1 MSGAQSFLEM
11 RGITKRFPG
20 TVALNK
26 VNLELRTGE
35 ILGLLGENGAGKSTL
50 IKILSG
56 AYQPDEGEI
65 YIQGER
71 QKFASPKEASGKGI
85 GIIYQELN
93 YLNDLTVAENIF
105 LNRLPRTRVLRNVD
119 WKRMKADAQAIL
131 TELKSSI
138 NPGAAM
144 RELSVSEKQIVEIA
158 KAISQD
164 LKFLVMDEP
173 TSALSERETE
183 LLLDIVKQMTARGV
197 GVIYISHRIEELF
210 HLAGRVQIL
219 RDGEVVGER
228 RIETTSRDELVSL
241 MVGRKVDS
249 MYPKRDIAKG
259 EEALRVQSLC
269 SSGVRDISFS
279 IRKGEILGVF
289 GLMGAGQTEMAK
301 AVFGAVRKTT
311 GEIHVEGRRVSI
323 GSPSDAIAAGI
334 AYLSDERKADG
345 LILVQS
351 VKQNI
356 STASLKDVS
365 RPLRIDGKKE
375 SRNAEEWRQKLGI
388 KTPSVDAAVEYL
400 SGGNQQK
407 VVLAKWLQ
415 TDPKV
420 LILNNPTRGIDVGA
434 KSELY
439 NLMEAACEKGLGVLM
454 ISYELPEILQL
465 SDRVLVMC
473 EGRLTAE
480 LNKDELTQEKLM
492 HIAVGEK

>member
-1 MSGAQSFLEM
+1 M

-26 VNLELRTGE
+26 VNLELKTGE

-65 YIQGER
+65 YIQGEKQR
-71 QKFASPKEASGKGI
+71 FATPKEASEKGI

-105 LNRLPRTRVLRNVD
+105 LNRLPRTRVFRNVD
-119 WKRMKADAQAIL
+119 WKKLNADAQIIL

-138 NPGAAM
+138 NPRASM
-144 RELSVSEKQIVEIA
+144 RDLSVSEKQIVEIA

-173 TSALSERETE
+173 TSALSERDTE

-197 GVIYISHRIEELF
+197 GVIYISHRIDELF

-228 RIETTSRDELVSL
+228 KIETTNRDELVSL

-249 MYPKRDIAKG
+249 MYPKRDVAKG
-259 EEALRVQSLC
+259 GEALVVKSLC
-269 SSGVRDISFS
+269 TGTVQDVSFTL
-279 IRKGEILGVF
+279 RKGEILGVF

-301 AVFGAVRKTT
+301 AIFGAVRKTA
-311 GEIHVEGRRVSI
+311 GEVHVDGRRVSI
-323 GSPSDAIAAGI
+323 ASSSDAIAAGI

-365 RPLRIDGKKE
+365 RPFRIDTKKE

-388 KTPSVDAAVEYL
+388 KTPSVEAAVEYL

-415 TDPKV
+415 TNPKV

-439 NLMEAACEKGLGVLM
+439 NLMEDACEKGLGVIM

-480 LNKDELTQEKLM
+480 FQKEELAQEKLM
-492 HIAVGEK
+492 HSAVGEK

>member
-1 MSGAQSFLEM
+1 MTGAQSFLEM

-20 TVALNK
+20 TIALNN
-26 VNLELRTGE
+26 VSLELRTGE
-35 ILGLLGENGAGKSTL
+35 VLGLLGENGAGKSTL

-71 QKFASPKEASGKGI
+71 QKFDTPKEASEKGI

-105 LNRLPRTRVLRNVD
+105 LNRFPRKKLFGNVD
-119 WKRMKADAQAIL
+119 WQKMYRDAETIL
-131 TELKSSI
+131 DGLKSSI
-138 NPGAAM
+138 SPRADM
-144 RELSVSEKQIVEIA
+144 RDLSVSEKQIVEIA
-158 KAISQD
+158 KALSQE
-164 LKFLVMDEP
+164 LKFLIMDEP

-183 LLLDIVKQMTARGV
+183 LLLDMVRQMTERGV
-197 GVIYISHRIEELF
+197 GVIYISHRLEELF

-228 RIETTSRDELVSL
+228 RIETTNRDELVGL
-241 MVGRKVDS
+241 MVGRKVES
-249 MYPKRDIAKG
+249 MYPKRDIGKG
-259 EEALRVQSLC
+259 AEVLRVQSL
-269 SSGVRDISFS
+269 SSAYVQNISFAL
-279 IRKGEILGVF
+279 RKGEILGVF

-301 AVFGAVRKTT
+301 SVFGAVRKTS
-311 GEIHVEGRRVSI
+311 GEIFVEGRRVSI
-323 GSPSDAIAAGI
+323 GSPSDAISAGI
-334 AYLSDERKADG
+334 AYLSDERKLDG

-351 VKQNI
+351 VRENI
-356 STASLKDVS
+356 STASIKNIS
-365 RPLRIDGKKE
+365 NPLRIDTKLEARK
-375 SRNAEEWRQKLGI
+375 AEEWKLKLGI
-388 KTPSVDAAVEYL
+388 KTPTVDTAVEYL

-434 KSELY
+434 KNELY
-439 NLMEAACEKGLGVLM
+439 NLMEDACEKGLGVIM

-465 SDRVLVMC
+465 SDRVLIMC

-480 LNKDELTQEKLM
+480 FSKEELTQEKLM
-492 HIAVGEK
+492 HSAVGEK